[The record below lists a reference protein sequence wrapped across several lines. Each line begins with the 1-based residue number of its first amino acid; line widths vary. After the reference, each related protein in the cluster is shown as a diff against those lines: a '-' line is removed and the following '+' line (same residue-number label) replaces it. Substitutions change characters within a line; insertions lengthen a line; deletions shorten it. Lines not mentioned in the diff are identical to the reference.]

1 MITGPEAFTYADAAD
16 KLSSAIGRKVT
27 YVRAALPDTPLEAAT
42 QAMLDGGAPVW
53 LAEGQAEQ
61 FRYRCPGKTVPRD
74 IDHRGYRPETSGDV
88 RRFRARVRSYFRGE
102 KSSQTMGAHL
112 SSSR

>member
-1 MITGPEAFTYADAAD
+1 
-16 KLSSAIGRKVT
+16 V
-27 YVRAALPDTPLEAAT
+27 DTPLEAAT
-42 QAMLDGGAPVW
+42 QALLDGGAPAW

-88 RRFRARVRSYFRGE
+88 RRFRARVRSLFSGREEFPNHGGASLVLALIGRWTNNYAIYR
-102 KSSQTMGAHL
+102 SS
-112 SSSR
+112 